1 MSSVAGAGTVQPVS
15 QVQVVGEICSDG
27 EGQVILSNKLLSQ
40 IGVRPNVRMKVLR
53 EGDRLIVVDAVAYA
67 ISLFR
72 EGMKGEAER
81 LGLKN
86 DDDVFEFLDKLRHEE
101 SPN

>member
-1 MSSVAGAGTVQPVS
+1 MASAVDVSPVQPVA

-53 EGDRLIVVDAVAYA
+53 EGDHLVLVSAAAYA
-67 ISLFR
+67 IAKAR
-72 EGMKGEAER
+72 AGMKGEAER
-81 LGLKN
+81 LGLKTE
-86 DDDVFEFLDKLRHEE
+86 DDVYEFLNRLRHEE
-101 SPN
+101 Q

>member
-1 MSSVAGAGTVQPVS
+1 MASVIDVSTVQSDS
-15 QVQVVGEICSDG
+15 QVQVVGEICSDS

-40 IGVRPNVRMKVLR
+40 IGVRPNVKMKVLR
-53 EGDRLIVVDAVAYA
+53 EGNRLVVVDAAAYT

-101 SPN
+101 NPS

>member
-1 MSSVAGAGTVQPVS
+1 MTSAVDASTVQPVS

-53 EGDRLIVVDAVAYA
+53 EGNRLVVVDAAAYA
-67 ISLFR
+67 ISKFR

-86 DDDVFEFLDKLRHEE
+86 DDDVFEFLNKLRHEE
-101 SPN
+101 NAD

>member
-1 MSSVAGAGTVQPVS
+1 MASAVDVSTVQPVS

-40 IGVRPNVRMKVLR
+40 IGVRPNARMKVLR
-53 EGDRLIVVDAVAYA
+53 EGNRLVVVDAIAYA
-67 ISLFR
+67 FDQLH

-81 LGLKN
+81 LGLKTEN
-86 DDDVFEFLDKLRHEE
+86 DVYEFLNSLDEE
-101 SPN
+101 E